1 MSFINEIYKS
11 KTFKGWF
18 TEAELER
25 AWQVILREKPYLKNV
40 PVSKK
45 KKNLGKWCCDQLA
58 TKKIPKVKAPES
70 MKISY
75 RLSEKGLN
83 DNQVFFLKRRI
94 SDWASEHKGVLD
106 VINDLLDEHNDA
118 AKSPD
123 CVKYCNDISELY
135 KMFGLDISDN
145 SIYN

>member
-11 KTFKGWF
+11 KTFKSWF
-18 TEAELER
+18 TMAELER
-25 AWQVILREKPYLKNV
+25 AWQVILEEKPYLKNV

-58 TKKIPKVKAPES
+58 TKRIPKES
-70 MKISY
+70 TKI
-75 RLSEKGLN
+75 RNNLFEKGLN

-94 SDWASEHKGVLD
+94 SDWASEHKGVCD
-106 VINDLLDEHNDA
+106 VIDNLLDEYKDA
-118 AKSPD
+118 AKNPD
-123 CVKYCNDISELY
+123 GAKYIKDINELY